1 MGTPPPIKRMCKSV
15 GNSPGIQLNKE
26 VTGTES
32 QSGFIELKDNL
43 YSADVNKE
51 SVLSSYQPQW
61 CKCSTAVNG
70 GVCGAD
76 CTNRRNRVECDPT
89 LCAYTEVQCGGNPK
103 RLKKMAEMEAAKK
116 KKLADQKEEEEI
128 KALFKAV
135 STQKVEKGAD
145 PKTVFCQFFKQ
156 GLCKKGDKCKFSHDP
171 DIERKAAKKNLYED
185 TDKDEIED
193 MTEEQ
198 LAEMIA
204 KKHSSEVTNATAIVC
219 KNFVE
224 AVENNKYGWFW
235 ECPNGGKNCK
245 YKHALPPGF
254 VLKKDKKKAD
264 DAESTI
270 TIEDLIEKE
279 RAALSSNNLTKVTLQ
294 TFVAWKKKKL
304 KEKALA
310 EKQEEQ
316 KRRND
321 MRSGKMGGLSG
332 RDMFIFDPKMIGDA
346 EEDDEGEEFD
356 LSKMDKEDGE
366 EDDGVRV
373 HEIKFDEFGIM
384 DDGMDDSTATTLA
397 AAKEQDGAAASVD
410 IDEDLFDD
418 EDLDDLDDDLDA
430 MAI

>member
-1 MGTPPPIKRMCKSV
+1 MPPKKPAQSKKAENKAKDRTIEDKTFGLKNKKGSKQQKF
-15 GNSPGIQLNKE
+15 IQ
-26 VTGTES
+26 
-32 QSGFIELKDNL
+32 Q
-43 YSADVNKE
+43 
-51 SVLSSYQPQW
+51 
-61 CKCSTAVNG
+61 
-70 GVCGAD
+70 
-76 CTNRRNRVECDPT
+76 VEKQ
-89 LCAYTEVQCGGNPK
+89 VQCGGNPE

-418 EDLDDLDDDLDA
+418 EDLDDLEDDLDA